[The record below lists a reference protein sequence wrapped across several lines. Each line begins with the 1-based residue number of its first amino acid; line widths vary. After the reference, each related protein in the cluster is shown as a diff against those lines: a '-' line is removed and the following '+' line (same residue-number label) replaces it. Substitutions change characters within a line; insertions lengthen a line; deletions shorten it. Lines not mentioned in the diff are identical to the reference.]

1 VAKILIVDDSNLAR
15 RTTRRILEEAGYEVV
30 DAEDGLTALER
41 YFIEK
46 PKIVLLDVTMREMDG
61 IEVLNR
67 LRQIDAQACVI
78 IVTADIQSSTRQMA
92 DEGGASG
99 FVVKPVTSPSLLAA
113 VEAVMQRDAKCS

>member
-15 RTTRRILEEAGYEVV
+15 RTTRRILEEAGHEVV

-46 PKIVLLDVTMREMDG
+46 PNVVLLDVTMREMDG

-67 LRQIDAQACVI
+67 LRQIDVQACVI

-92 DEGGASG
+92 EEGGASG
-99 FVVKPVTSPSLLAA
+99 FVMKPVTSPALLAA
-113 VEAVMQRDAKCS
+113 VEAVLHGDAKCS

>member
-30 DAEDGLTALER
+30 DAEDGLAALER

>member
-1 VAKILIVDDSNLAR
+1 MAKILIVDDSNLAR

-46 PKIVLLDVTMREMDG
+46 PNVVLLDVTMREMDG
-61 IEVLNR
+61 IEVLSR
-67 LRQIDAQACVI
+67 LRQIDAQASVI

-92 DEGGASG
+92 NEGGAAG
-99 FVVKPVTSPSLLAA
+99 FVVKPVTSPALLAA
-113 VEAVMQRDAKCS
+113 VEAVLQGDAKCS

>member
-1 VAKILIVDDSNLAR
+1 MAKILVVDDSNLAR

-46 PKIVLLDVTMREMDG
+46 PNLVLLDVTMREMDG
-61 IEVLNR
+61 IEVLSR
-67 LRQIDAQACVI
+67 LRQIDAHACVI

-92 DEGGASG
+92 EDGGASG

-113 VEAVMQRDAKCS
+113 VQDALQGDAKCS